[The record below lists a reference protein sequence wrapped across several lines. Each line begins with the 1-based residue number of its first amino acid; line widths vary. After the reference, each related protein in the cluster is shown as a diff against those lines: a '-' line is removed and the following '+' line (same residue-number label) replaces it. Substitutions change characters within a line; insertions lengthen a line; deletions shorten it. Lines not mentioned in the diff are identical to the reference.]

1 MPIAPSHLFAFLAAV
16 FVWWFST
23 GAILW
28 LIRQADPR
36 ASYIGA
42 ALMGGFGVWGLAAS
56 ANGADGPAAY
66 GAFLAALGLWGLHEL
81 AFLRGWITGPV
92 RSPCPPAAGGWGR
105 LRAATGAVLYHELA
119 LASTLGLML
128 WLTRDAPNQ
137 VGALTFAVLFVMRLS
152 AKLNVFVGAPHLA
165 SEFLPERLT
174 YLKSYFGRSRHN
186 LLLPL
191 CLAGAGLWA
200 WRMGHAATI
209 GASSAFEVVGA
220 SLVFSLLALAMLE
233 HVFLAVPLGDAAL
246 WRWALRG
253 AQTGPR
259 RHFGRGS
266 GKSAVSDG
274 AVLAKARLGV
284 DSGLD

>member
-1 MPIAPSHLFAFLAAV
+1 MSLAPSHMFAFLAAV

-36 ASYIGA
+36 GSYCAA
-42 ALMGGFGVWGLAAS
+42 ALMGGLGVWGLAAS
-56 ANGADGPAAY
+56 AASADAAAAY
-66 GAFLAALGLWGLHEL
+66 AAFLAALCLWGLHEL

-92 RSPCPPAAGGWGR
+92 RRPCPPAAGGWGR
-105 LRAATGAVLYHELA
+105 LRAGAGALLYHELA
-119 LASTLGLML
+119 LAGTLALML

-137 VGALTFAVLFVMRLS
+137 VGGLTFAVLFVMRLS

-165 SEFLPERLT
+165 GEFLPERLT
-174 YLKSYFGRSRHN
+174 YLKSYFGHSRHN

-200 WRMGHAATI
+200 WRLGHAATI
-209 GASSAFEVVGA
+209 GASSAFEAAGA

-246 WRWALRG
+246 WRWALRNTAGSPRQLG
-253 AQTGPR
+253 ADP
-259 RHFGRGS
+259 
-266 GKSAVSDG
+266 GKSAVGDG

-284 DSGLD
+284 DGGLD